1 MLAMGDIRSVTLN
14 DAAAIA
20 EIYKPYVLETAIS
33 FEIEPPSEAEMSG
46 RIQQNLDHFPWL
58 VWEEQNS
65 ILGYA
70 YASQFKSRCAYSWS
84 VESTVYIRQGFHGKG
99 FGKKLYQNLLERLNG
114 QGAVN
119 VIGGIA
125 LPNTASVALHQSL
138 GFKQV
143 AQFKDVGFK
152 LGRWWDVG
160 YWQLQLQ
167 KPTEPTTL
175 RKPVLK

>member
-1 MLAMGDIRSVTLN
+1 MGDIRSVTLN

-160 YWQLQLQ
+160 YWQLQLP
-167 KPTEPTTL
+167 KPTEPKTL